1 MKRITIISMIMLL
14 MAWLLPMDAM
24 AANTSGDVNGD
35 HEVSIADVSALIDF
49 ILSGNGYN
57 AAADVNGDN
66 AVNIADVTTLIDM
79 ILGGGVP
86 SQNHEYVD
94 LGLPS
99 GTLWATCNV
108 GATNPEEYG
117 DYFAW
122 GETEPK
128 EVYSWSNYK
137 WCNGTPQSLTKY
149 CTSSSLGTVDD
160 KTELDPED
168 DAATVNWGEQWN
180 IPSREQ
186 QSELVNQCIW
196 TWTTHNGVNGQLV
209 TGPNGNTIFLPAA
222 GAHRSDSISSV
233 GLWGYYWSREIFSG
247 GDYHTYGLRFNEDG
261 GHAGLNPIFQRAR
274 GLSVRAVRMLQN

>member
-14 MAWLLPMDAM
+14 IALLMPMDAM
-24 AANTSGDVNGD
+24 AASTRGDVNGD
-35 HEVSIADVSALIDF
+35 NEVNIADVCALID
-49 ILSGNGYN
+49 IVLGGDGNN

-79 ILGGGVP
+79 ILNGGVP

-108 GATNPEEYG
+108 GATCPEEYG

-122 GETEPK
+122 GETVPK
-128 EVYSWSNYK
+128 DVYSWSTYK
-137 WCNGTPQSLTKY
+137 WCNGTPMTLTKY

-160 KTELDPED
+160 KTELEPED
-168 DAATVNWGEQWN
+168 DAATVNWGEPWC

-186 QSELVNQCIW
+186 QYELVNQCTW

-222 GAHRSDSISSV
+222 GLHRSDSISSV
-233 GLWGYYWSREIFSG
+233 GLWGYYWSCEIFSG
-247 GDYHTYGLRFNEDG
+247 GDYHTYGLRLNEDG
-261 GHAGLNPIFQRAR
+261 GHSGLNNIFQRSR
-274 GLSVRAVRMLQN
+274 GLPVRAVRKLQK